1 MPSSTTRSNTIHG
14 KIYVIVARE
23 SYIPTTIIRF
33 DTDRAFEDRPSGYGD
48 EEGKLKMA
56 ELGAHVGK
64 SLRNCSSTD
73 DEVIKGV
80 TEVYMKEGLSQV
92 YGTSNDVNWDIQVK
106 VLSEELVDS
115 AAKKAWSDMGSNE
128 SWNYSDIS
136 EIRAA
141 KMTSHSGQSG
151 RGNVEALVEKFD
163 SMNLELQMEEEKA

>member
-1 MPSSTTRSNTIHG
+1 
-14 KIYVIVARE
+14 
-23 SYIPTTIIRF
+23 
-33 DTDRAFEDRPSGYGD
+33 
-48 EEGKLKMA
+48 
-56 ELGAHVGK
+56 
-64 SLRNCSSTD
+64 
-73 DEVIKGV
+73 
-80 TEVYMKEGLSQV
+80 MKEGLSQV